1 MVTIAEKPDIVRF
14 QDTMRRF
21 AKQKDTLHKAYLLP
35 AVYIMFWRVYFRNKG
50 TIKTIRK
57 TMEKCDTTRD
67 GQYLEDLHTQALNM
81 RSNFDLLSK
90 LIPKSPSTQAMK
102 KRAEDLFYDWDDI
115 AEDVYLA
122 NDPEIQDLIGK
133 LEEKL

>member
-35 AVYIMFWRVYFRNKG
+35 AVYIMFWRMYFRNKG
-50 TIKTIRK
+50 TIKMIRK

-67 GQYLEDLHTQALNM
+67 SQYLEDLHTKALNM

-90 LIPKSPSTQAMK
+90 LIPKSLSTQAMR

-133 LEEKL
+133 LEEKI